1 MKIRK
6 FNTEGHAAW
15 KSFYNEVFL
24 EIKKEAKGSKITTED
39 IKNGYNNNL
48 KNTTVKNAV
57 RISNTT
63 YLRNK
68 ATMARDK
75 RVKK

>member
-1 MKIRK
+1 MIVFALIRSRLVKIRK

-39 IKNGYNNNL
+39 IKKGYN
-48 KNTTVKNAV
+48 
-57 RISNTT
+57 
-63 YLRNK
+63 
-68 ATMARDK
+68 K
-75 RVKK
+75 RFRKKGKVNGCTEEE

>member
-6 FNTEGHAAW
+6 FNAEGHAAW

-39 IKNGYNNNL
+39 IKNGYNNDL
-48 KNTTVKNAV
+48 KKK
-57 RISNTT
+57 IS
-63 YLRNK
+63 K
-68 ATMARDK
+68 F
-75 RVKK
+75 KKFKKLQ